1 MINDPDNFMKDTRAK
16 TAVYDIWCF
25 VMTMTIGGK
34 QSKLELWSIEIKGHL
49 GAEDYLLAGTADNK

>member
-1 MINDPDNFMKDTRAK
+1 MKDTRAK